1 MFAANV
7 FSAIILWSIVIA
19 SLTSKEE
26 KQLSLNDEEF
36 NEFGLSAETERRI
49 SRGIN
54 LMCNAVFIFLATA
67 ASFNVIHFANCQ

>member
-36 NEFGLSAETERRI
+36 NEFGVSAEMERKI
-49 SRGIN
+49 SKVID
-54 LMCNAVFIFLATA
+54 LMCNAIFIFLATV
-67 ASFNVIHFANCQ
+67 ASFNAMHFTNCQ